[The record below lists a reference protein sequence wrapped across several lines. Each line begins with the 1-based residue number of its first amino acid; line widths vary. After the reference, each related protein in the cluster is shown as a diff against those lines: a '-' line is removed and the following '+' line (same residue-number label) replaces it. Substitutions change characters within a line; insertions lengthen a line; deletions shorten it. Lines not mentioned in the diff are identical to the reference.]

1 MVLVLASA
9 SPIRLQML
17 TAAGVT
23 IETRVARID
32 EETIR
37 AALEAE
43 GARPR
48 DVADTLAEMKARKIA
63 DRDPE
68 ATVIGC
74 DQVLEFQGKV
84 FGKPATMDE
93 ARSQLQMLRGQT
105 HKLLSAAVIY
115 QDAKPVW
122 RHVGEARLTMRQFS
136 DAYLEAY
143 LARNWDSIRH
153 SVGGYKLEEEGARLF
168 ATITGDNFTVLGLP
182 LLPLLGY
189 LSDREIIA
197 S

>member
-9 SPIRLQML
+9 SPIRLQL
-17 TAAGVT
+17 LKAAGLDV
-23 IETRVARID
+23 ETRVARID
-32 EETIR
+32 EVTIR
-37 AALEAE
+37 AALESE

-48 DVADTLAEMKARKIA
+48 DVADTLAEMKARKISE
-63 DRDPE
+63 RDP
-68 ATVIGC
+68 AAIVIGC
-74 DQVLEFQGKV
+74 DQVLEFQGKI
-84 FGKPATMDE
+84 FGKPESPTE
-93 ARSQLQMLRGQT
+93 AREHLQLLRGQT

-122 RHVGEARLTMRQFS
+122 RHVGEARLTMRHFS
-136 DAYLEAY
+136 DAYLEDY

-168 ATITGDNFTVLGLP
+168 SLINGDNFTVLGLP